1 MALGA
6 KSKTIIMQFL
16 TEAIVLT
23 IIGGML
29 GVILG
34 VGASLALTKVMS
46 LPTTIAYESIGLA
59 VFVSCL
65 IGIVFGWYPAYKA
78 SRLQPIEALRYE

>member
-23 IIGGML
+23 IIGGM
-29 GVILG
+29 LG

-78 SRLQPIEALRYE
+78 SKLQPIEALRYE

>member
-29 GVILG
+29 GV
-34 VGASLALTKVMS
+34 GASLALTKVMS
-46 LPTTIAYESIGLA
+46 LPTTIAYESIGL
-59 VFVSCL
+59 VFFVSCL

-78 SRLQPIEALRYE
+78 SKLQPIEALRYE